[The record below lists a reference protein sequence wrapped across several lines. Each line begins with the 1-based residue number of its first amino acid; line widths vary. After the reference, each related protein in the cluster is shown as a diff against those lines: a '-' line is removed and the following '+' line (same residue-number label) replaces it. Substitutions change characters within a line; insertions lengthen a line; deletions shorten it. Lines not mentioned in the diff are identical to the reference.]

1 MEHPQGIH
9 LFHCLH
15 RGLYVKGLGF
25 RVSALSGVHSH
36 SLVYVW
42 GLCTYRRVFALK

>member
-25 RVSALSGVHSH
+25 QHFQVSIPILWFMYGVYAHTGEF
-36 SLVYVW
+36 L
-42 GLCTYRRVFALK
+42 L